1 MHRLED
7 LSDPELAAVYQP
19 DDRSVAHLRANF
31 VSSLDG
37 AVEIDGQSKAL
48 SSDSD
53 SRVFSMI
60 RRLADVVLVGAGTIR
75 DEGYTPLRLSKA
87 AREWRTAQGLAENPT
102 LVIVSSR
109 WS

>member
-1 MHRLED
+1 MGDTWWGMAQKGAMPWKESHRM
-7 LSDPELAAVYQP
+7 
-19 DDRSVAHLRANF
+19 HLRANF

-75 DEGYTPLRLSKA
+75 HST
-87 AREWRTAQGLAENPT
+87 
-102 LVIVSSR
+102 
-109 WS
+109 